1 MSFPDEFLI
10 LMPLGDNWIAD
21 VLFLGGR
28 AGGIGPT
35 QIEAMEAALDD
46 IDLISRDLCG
56 KRALLERLI
65 DRTKRFPS
73 NKEHGS

>member
-10 LMPLGDNWIAD
+10 LMPLGDNWMAD

-46 IDLISRDLCG
+46 IDLISRDLCC
-56 KRALLERLI
+56 KRTLLERLI
-65 DRTKRFPS
+65 DRSKRLPQKS
-73 NKEHGS
+73 TGG